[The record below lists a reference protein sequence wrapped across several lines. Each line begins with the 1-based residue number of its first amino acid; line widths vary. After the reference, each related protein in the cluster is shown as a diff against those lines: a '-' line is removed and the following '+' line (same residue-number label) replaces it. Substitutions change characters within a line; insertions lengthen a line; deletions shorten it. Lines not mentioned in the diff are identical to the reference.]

1 MRPNSRAASPGALRA
16 PDGALPRA
24 DLGALSGAQRAA
36 HGPPGVRDGALPG
49 GADLGAIPGALSGA
63 PDSADLGALSGADLG
78 AVPRPTGVHDGTDLG
93 AVLQPV
99 LPLPSPSPPLIDWLP
114 IFVYFFC
121 FICCFFLFLSTFLFT
136 HHIMPRS
143 VHL

>member
-16 PDGALPRA
+16 PDGT
-24 DLGALSGAQRAA
+24 LSGEQRAV
-36 HGPPGVRDGALPG
+36 HGPPGVRDGALPD
-49 GADLGAIPGALSGA
+49 GADLGADLGALSRA
-63 PDSADLGALSGADLG
+63 LDSAIPGALSGADLG

-114 IFVYFFC
+114 IFVYFSFH
-121 FICCFFLFLSTFLFT
+121 FLFFLFLSIFLFT